1 MDENEIATASG
12 LTRQLGVNPQGTY
25 TGLFLPPNKADDSSA
40 RATAEIATLGLE
52 HNAWELDNLGYTVL
66 RPELVGAGDL
76 PVRLREKLLDLAQ
89 GELGFRPDLEGE
101 SPLGGATPI
110 GRGYLMPAVLL
121 RDPLFEQALMT
132 RSMLALITYL
142 LGESCMLSSSS
153 AMLKVPAPERLELH
167 SDQVGQP
174 APLPPYSQTANATWV
189 LTDYSEENGA
199 TRFVP
204 GSHKLCRHPTA
215 AEALDPSNAVTIA
228 APAGSIVIWHGNT
241 WHGAAART
249 NPGMRV
255 SLVFLFCR
263 WYLMPQILHRQ
274 LATPEMLARNP
285 QRFTT
290 LMGKR
295 SPYSGLESDSA
306 PVDFTLGQAG
316 QHA

>member
-1 MDENEIATASG
+1 MDDQRSAATSG
-12 LTRQLGVNPQGTY
+12 LTRQLGANPHGTY
-25 TGLFLPPNKADDSSA
+25 TGLFLPADDADDASA
-40 RATAEIATLGLE
+40 RVTAEVTALGLE

-66 RPELVGAGDL
+66 RPEQVGAGDL
-76 PVRLREKLLDLAQ
+76 PVMLRDKLMDLAQ
-89 GELGFRPDLEGE
+89 DELGFRPNLEGDNRLD
-101 SPLGGATPI
+101 STTPI

-132 RSMLALITYL
+132 RSMLALMTYL
-142 LGESCMLSSSS
+142 LGESCILSSSS
-153 AMLKVPAPERLELH
+153 AMLKVRAPERLELH

-174 APLPPYSQTANATWV
+174 SPLPAYAQTANATWA
-189 LTDYSEENGA
+189 LTDYTEENGA

-204 GSHKLCRHPTA
+204 GSHRLCRHPTA
-215 AEALDPSNAVTIA
+215 AEALDPTSTVTVS
-228 APAGSIVIWHGNT
+228 APAGAIIIWHGNN

-249 NPGMRV
+249 NPGIRM

-263 WYLMPQILHRQ
+263 WYLMPQIMHRQ
-274 LATPEMLARNP
+274 LVTPEMLSRNS
-285 QRFTT
+285 QRFTM

-295 SPYSGLESDSA
+295 SPYSGPESDGS